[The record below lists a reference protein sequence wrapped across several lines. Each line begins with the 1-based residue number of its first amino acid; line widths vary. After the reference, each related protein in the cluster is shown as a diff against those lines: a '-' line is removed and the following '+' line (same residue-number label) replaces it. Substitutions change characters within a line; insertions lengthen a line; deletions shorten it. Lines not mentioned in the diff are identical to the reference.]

1 MILLIVIAVVAL
13 LAILAILLFASGY
26 VSARPNE
33 VNGNIII

>member
-13 LAILAILLFASGY
+13 LAILLFASSY

>member
-13 LAILAILLFASGY
+13 LAIRLFASGY

-33 VNGNIII
+33 ADNSMLNNIM